1 MAFNDDP
8 QVTISGNLT
17 ADPELRFTPS
27 GVAVASF
34 SVAHT
39 PRIKRGDEW
48 VDGTTLFLRCTAWRH
63 LAEHVAESLSKGQRV
78 TVRGTLKANTFEDS
92 KTGEKR
98 TIIECTAEDVGAS
111 LVYATAKVSKATR
124 GGRADDAPLPED
136 PWTGEVPTETERPER
151 APAEA

>member
-1 MAFNDDP
+1 MAFDDP

-78 TVRGTLKANTFEDS
+78 TVRGTLRANEWTD
-92 KTGEKR
+92 EKSGDRR
-98 TIIECTAEDVGAS
+98 TSIECTAEDVGAS
-111 LVYATAKVSKATR
+111 LLYATATVKKATR
-124 GGRADDAPLPED
+124 AGGDVPPPED
-136 PWTGEVPTETERPER
+136 PWSGETATEAARP
-151 APAEA
+151 AGV